1 MIRVFLVLILAV
13 IELAPACARG
23 RWSESEANA
32 WYARQPWLVGVNFI
46 PSSAVNQLEM
56 FQMETFDP
64 VRIDRELA
72 LAQSL
77 RMGAVRVF
85 LHDQLWEADSDGFK
99 RRIDA
104 FLTIAQRHGI
114 KTIPVLFDSCWDPDP
129 KLGPQPPPIPGVHN
143 SRWVQSPGRERL
155 TDPAYEPKLDAYVR
169 GVVRAFAHDGRILA
183 WDIWNEPDNGFG
195 ESVQDLGLKLKR
207 VNALLPKAFGWARAE
222 DPSQPLTSAV
232 WAGDWSDPA
241 KASATT
247 LIQLAQSDV
256 VSFHDYSPA
265 HRFEE
270 RIRELLPQHRPIM
283 CTEYMARTEGSTF
296 EGSLPIARRYK
307 VAAISWGLVAGKTQT
322 WLPWDSWE
330 RPYVDRAPATWF
342 HDIFRSD
349 GTAYRPRETEFIRE
363 LTTQARPLASNP
375 APVPAQAP

>member
-1 MIRVFLVLILAV
+1 M
-13 IELAPACARG
+13 
-23 RWSESEANA
+23 
-32 WYARQPWLVGVNFI
+32 
-46 PSSAVNQLEM
+46 
-56 FQMETFDP
+56 D
-64 VRIDRELA
+64 
-72 LAQSL
+72 
-77 RMGAVRVF
+77 AVRVF

-104 FLTIAQRHGI
+104 FLAIAQRHGI
-114 KTIPVLFDSCWDPDP
+114 KTILVLFDSCWDPDP
-129 KLGPQPPPIPGVHN
+129 KLGPRPPPIPGVHN

-155 TDPAYEPKLDAYVR
+155 TDPAYEPKLEAYVR

-195 ESVQDLGLKLKR
+195 ESVPDLGLKLKR

-241 KASATT
+241 TASATT

-342 HDIFRSD
+342 HDIFRPD

-375 APVPAQAP
+375 APMPAQAP